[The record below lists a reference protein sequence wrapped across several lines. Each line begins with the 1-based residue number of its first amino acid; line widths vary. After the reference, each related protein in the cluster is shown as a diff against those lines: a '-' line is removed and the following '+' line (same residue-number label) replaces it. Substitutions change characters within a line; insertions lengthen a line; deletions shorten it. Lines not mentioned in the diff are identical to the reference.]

1 MKTKTL
7 LIAALVLLLA
17 APCFA
22 AWSVSASS
30 VVDSYKD
37 DVGEHNLVKLTIV
50 SDGSSGSVDTSD
62 LTNVVSQDFRG
73 YVYWY
78 GIDPVGTLTA
88 APQITVTDA
97 YGFTQFTDTT
107 SFSASANVKVT
118 GNSYDGQYTHISN
131 GDVFS
136 FNDVGDAADSF
147 YLYLDL
153 VR

>member
-1 MKTKTL
+1 MKAKTL
-7 LIAALVLLLA
+7 LIAALALLLA

-73 YVYWY
+73 YIYWI

-88 APQITVTDA
+88 APQLTITDA
-97 YGFTQFTDTT
+97 YGFTQFSDTT
-107 SFSASANVKVT
+107 SFHATNSIKVT
-118 GNSYDGQYTHISN
+118 GNSYDGQYVHVSN

-136 FNDVGDAADSF
+136 FNDVGDNLDSF

>member
-1 MKTKTL
+1 MKAKTL

-22 AWSVSASS
+22 SWSISAASI
-30 VVDSYKD
+30 VDRYKD
-37 DVGEHNLVKLTIV
+37 DVGEHSLVKMTVV
-50 SDGSSGSVDTSD
+50 SDGSTGSFDTDD
-62 LTNVVSQDFRG
+62 LPAAVLQDFRG
-73 YVYWY
+73 YIYWI

-88 APQITVTDA
+88 APQITITDK
-97 YGFTQFTDTT
+97 YGFTQFADTT
-107 SFSASANVKVT
+107 SFSTSSSIKVT
-118 GNSYDGQYTHISN
+118 GNSYDGQYTHISD

-136 FNDVGDAADSF
+136 WNDIGDNLDSF

>member
-7 LIAALVLLLA
+7 FIVLALMFVS

-22 AWSVSASS
+22 AWSVSAAS

-37 DVGEHNLVKLTIV
+37 DVGEHNLIKVTV
-50 SDGSSGSVDTSD
+50 VADGSSGSFTSGD
-62 LTNVVSQDFRG
+62 LPAVVQQDFRG
-73 YVYWY
+73 YVYWW
-78 GIDPVGTLTA
+78 GVDPVGTLTA
-88 APQITVTDA
+88 APQLTMTDT

-107 SFSASANVKVT
+107 SFEVTNSIKVT
-118 GNSYDGQYTHISN
+118 GNSYDGQYPHLSN

-136 FNDVGDAADSF
+136 FNDVGDNEDSF
-147 YLYLDL
+147 YLYLDC